1 MTRDQFAYRQATR
14 ISALGLAIQSVLGL
28 FLLIFGRISN
38 DSSLV
43 LASLYVLS
51 GVLIWIAL
59 IVLFYQHRLER
70 IEAIEN
76 DEFEEQRRNVQ
87 GVFESEREISAV
99 ASRRL
104 SMMHQWLMPII
115 SLIMVFVL
123 AGISYFTFL
132 WLARLDDTTGNAVT
146 FQVGANLGW
155 QLAICASLALLTFI
169 FSRFV
174 AGMSQQSTWQNLR
187 GGAGAMVGNALVLLA
202 VAIGIVFQVFRKPAV
217 LEGVAFGI
225 SVFIAVIAAEIFLN
239 LILNIYRPRRRTELS
254 RPAFDSKI
262 LGLAAAPDAIVR
274 SINEAVN
281 YQFGFDITS
290 SWGYQ
295 LLLRSIVRLS
305 VLGLAILLM
314 LSMVVVVQPGEQAVR
329 LRGGRVIGD
338 VASGSMVFK
347 WPWPFESIERTDV
360 AQIRSIVL
368 GPKLL
373 ETSKVNLW
381 AIEGEPDE
389 SRQNFIVL
397 ANSERENLQPKIPTD
412 ALENSSVAVQFA
424 LIDADIVLE
433 YRVKSDGFLD
443 YLNFSGD
450 SRSRRTMLDMRERAL
465 RAIAM
470 REVRQ
475 FLSTRTL
482 GEVLSSSGDSMVLQL
497 KARIQESFD
506 RNRSG
511 VEVVGILVPVL
522 RPPASQSAG
531 LFEELSIDIQNA
543 RKVVDEARRMVGTT
557 LSTLVG
563 SPEIASRVV
572 NSINEL
578 QLIERQEGKDSP
590 AALAK
595 RSTIEKLIVEAGAQA
610 ASVIGMAHA
619 KRWDMLMR
627 ARSTSSEVLGQ
638 ASSYRAAPELYRER
652 AIMGVLSRALASAR
666 IKYVLA
672 VDPSRIEFDIQMQQP
687 EPGLNLGDYLEK
699 KDEK

>member
-1 MTRDQFAYRQATR
+1 M
-14 ISALGLAIQSVLGL
+14 
-28 FLLIFGRISN
+28 
-38 DSSLV
+38 
-43 LASLYVLS
+43 
-51 GVLIWIAL
+51 
-59 IVLFYQHRLER
+59 
-70 IEAIEN
+70 
-76 DEFEEQRRNVQ
+76 
-87 GVFESEREISAV
+87 
-99 ASRRL
+99 
-104 SMMHQWLMPII
+104 
-115 SLIMVFVL
+115 
-123 AGISYFTFL
+123 
-132 WLARLDDTTGNAVT
+132 
-146 FQVGANLGW
+146 
-155 QLAICASLALLTFI
+155 
-169 FSRFV
+169 
-174 AGMSQQSTWQNLR
+174 
-187 GGAGAMVGNALVLLA
+187 
-202 VAIGIVFQVFRKPAV
+202 
-217 LEGVAFGI
+217 
-225 SVFIAVIAAEIFLN
+225 
-239 LILNIYRPRRRTELS
+239 
-254 RPAFDSKI
+254 
-262 LGLAAAPDAIVR
+262 
-274 SINEAVN
+274 
-281 YQFGFDITS
+281 
-290 SWGYQ
+290 
-295 LLLRSIVRLS
+295 
-305 VLGLAILLM
+305 
-314 LSMVVVVQPGEQAVR
+314 
-329 LRGGRVIGD
+329 
-338 VASGSMVFK
+338 
-347 WPWPFESIERTDV
+347 
-360 AQIRSIVL
+360 L

>member
-1 MTRDQFAYRQATR
+1 
-14 ISALGLAIQSVLGL
+14 
-28 FLLIFGRISN
+28 
-38 DSSLV
+38 
-43 LASLYVLS
+43 
-51 GVLIWIAL
+51 
-59 IVLFYQHRLER
+59 
-70 IEAIEN
+70 
-76 DEFEEQRRNVQ
+76 
-87 GVFESEREISAV
+87 
-99 ASRRL
+99 
-104 SMMHQWLMPII
+104 
-115 SLIMVFVL
+115 MVFVL

-347 WPWPFESIERTDV
+347 WPWPFESIERIDV
-360 AQIRSIVL
+360 AQIRSLVL